1 MSMITTV
8 TLNAAIDKT
17 YYVPAMVN
25 YDVIRVKRMYAL
37 PGGKGINV
45 ARVVQQLGLPVTVT
59 GIIGGS
65 NGIFIE
71 RELTKQLI
79 AHDFV
84 RVDGE
89 SRICLNIMDESN
101 GESTEILESGPT
113 ISQYDVEAIK
123 QKVQELAQLSRIVTF
138 SGSLPNG
145 AEAGLYAELIQLAKQ
160 AGAVVFLDTSGAALV
175 EGIKL
180 IPYLIKP
187 NKEEVAALLGK
198 PVREEGELY
207 PLIHQY
213 MNQGIT
219 CVVVTLGSIG
229 SIVGM
234 NGVLYRVL
242 APNVQAVNSVGSGDS
257 FIAGMAIAVYRGYSD
272 EQCLRFATAAGSAN
286 ALTNIAGSLDP
297 DELDRLEKRVEVSR
311 ISE

>member
-1 MSMITTV
+1 MITTV

-25 YDVIRVKRMYAL
+25 NDVIRVKRMYAL

-45 ARVVQQLGLPVTVT
+45 ARVVQLLGLPVTAT
-59 GIIGGS
+59 GMIGGS

-84 RVDGE
+84 HVEGE

-101 GESTEILESGPT
+101 GGSTEILESGPT
-113 ISQYDVEAIK
+113 ISQDNVEAMK
-123 QKVQELAQLSRIVTF
+123 RKVQELAQRSRIVIF

-145 AEAGLYAELIQLAKQ
+145 AEAGLYAELIQLSKL
-160 AGAVVFLDTSGAALV
+160 AGADVFLDTSGAVLV
-175 EGIKL
+175 EGIKSV
-180 IPYLIKP
+180 PYLIKP
-187 NKEEVAALLGK
+187 NKDEVAALLGK
-198 PVREEGELY
+198 PVEEEAELY

-219 CVVVTLGSIG
+219 CVVVTLGPIG
-229 SIVGM
+229 SLVGM
-234 NGVLYRVL
+234 NGVLYRVT
-242 APNVQAVNSVGSGDS
+242 APRVVALNSVGSGDS
-257 FIAGMAIAVYRGYSD
+257 FIAGMAIAVYRGYTD
-272 EQCLRFATAAGSAN
+272 EQCLRFATATGTAN
-286 ALTNIAGSLDP
+286 ALTNTAGSLDP
-297 DELDRLEKRVEVSR
+297 DEVDRLEKLVEVTR
-311 ISE
+311 IQ